1 MLVSNAPRPSF
12 FVNAVAKKH
21 RALIV
26 SNDLIEL
33 EQLTNIVERTNCEV
47 VKCRSASE
55 AIGRAAAS
63 DFQLAIFSEELES
76 MNGQMLCRYFDEVSP
91 QAEVIML
98 SSSLDGGGTSSRKP
112 PCTWLKRP
120 FESDAYVENSVRNS
134 LDRYNLRLRNDFLE
148 RHVAMSEKFE
158 DLIGRS
164 SAMNQVFDIIE
175 SVAPSDA
182 SVLIQGESGTGK
194 ELIARA
200 IHRRSH
206 RNEGPMIPVHCGAI
220 PEALLESELFGHVK
234 GAFTGANQTRI
245 GHFEAAN
252 GGTIFLDEI
261 GEMTSSAQ
269 IRLLRVL
276 QEAEITRVGESAQ
289 RKVDVRVIAA
299 TNVDLL
305 SSVDDGS
312 FRNDLYYRLN
322 VIPLQLP
329 PLRKRKSDIP
339 LLAKHFLAKYSER
352 SSKELQDFEPEV
364 MTAFVEYDWP
374 GNVRE
379 LENVIEAAVVLAKGY
394 SVKLQD
400 LSTSFRKQAGNSV
413 AMSIPPPPPPGHGV
427 DLGLSFADAK
437 KKAVRRFELEYVSGL
452 LRGVEG
458 NISEAAR
465 KAGLD
470 RSNFRRVMNKYK
482 KELENYL

>member
-1 MLVSNAPRPSF
+1 MSNAPRPSF

-26 SNDLIEL
+26 SNDLTEL
-33 EQLTNIVERTNCEV
+33 NRLTEIVEKANCDA
-47 VKCRSASE
+47 VKCQSASE

-63 DFQLAIFSEELES
+63 DFQLAIFSEDLES

-112 PCTWLKRP
+112 PFTWLKRP

-200 IHRRSH
+200 IHRRSQ

-276 QEAEITRVGESAQ
+276 QEAEITRVGESAP

-305 SSVDDGS
+305 SSVEDGS

-352 SSKELQDFEPEV
+352 SSKELHDFESEV

-379 LENVIEAAVVLAKGY
+379 LENVIEAAVVLAKGS

-400 LSTSFRKQAGNSV
+400 LSTSFREQTGNSV
-413 AMSIPPPPPPGHGV
+413 AMSIPPPPPSGHGV
-427 DLGLSFADAK
+427 DLGLNFADAK

-452 LRGVEG
+452 LRGAGG

>member
-1 MLVSNAPRPSF
+1 MSSAPRPSF
-12 FVNAVAKKH
+12 FINATERKH
-21 RALIV
+21 RALLV
-26 SNDLIEL
+26 SNDSLEL
-33 EQLTNIVERTNCEV
+33 DKLADIVENANCEV
-47 VKCRSASE
+47 VQCRSASE

-76 MNGQMLCRYFDEVSP
+76 MNGHMLCKYFDEVSP
-91 QAEVIML
+91 QAEVIMV
-98 SSSLDGGGTSSRKP
+98 SSSLDAGGSSSRKP

-120 FESDAYVENSVRNS
+120 FESDAHVENLVRNS
-134 LDRYNLRLRNDFLE
+134 LERYNLRLRNDFLE

-164 SAMNQVFDIIE
+164 TAMNQVFDVIE

-200 IHRRSH
+200 IHRRSQ
-206 RNEGPMIPVHCGAI
+206 RSDGPMIPVHCGAI

-234 GAFTGANQTRI
+234 GAFTGANQSRV

-261 GEMTSSAQ
+261 GEMTASAQ
-269 IRLLRVL
+269 VRLLRVL
-276 QEAEITRVGESAQ
+276 QEAEITRVGESTQ

-299 TNVDLL
+299 TNVDLI
-305 SSVDDGS
+305 SSVEGGA

-352 SSKELQDFEPEV
+352 ASKRLQDFEPEV
-364 MTAFVEYDWP
+364 ITALIEYDWP

-379 LENVIEAAVVLAKGY
+379 LENVIEAAVVLAKDELIR
-394 SVKLQD
+394 LQD
-400 LSTSFRKQAGNSV
+400 LSSSFREQAGSSIP
-413 AMSIPPPPPPGHGV
+413 MSIPPPALRNSV
-427 DLGLSFADAK
+427 DLTLNFTEAK
-437 KKAVRRFELEYVSGL
+437 KKAVKRFELEYVTGL
-452 LRGVEG
+452 LKNADG

-465 KAGLD
+465 MAGLD

-482 KELENYL
+482 GELEGYL